1 MYTSSLDHITLRSSL
16 PPALHGVND
25 ASARLLAIQEVNWP
39 GHSFILALV
48 VA

>member
-1 MYTSSLDHITLRSSL
+1 MYTSSLDHITLRSFL

-25 ASARLLAIQEVNWP
+25 VSARLSAMQEVNWP
-39 GHSFILALV
+39 GHSFGLALV